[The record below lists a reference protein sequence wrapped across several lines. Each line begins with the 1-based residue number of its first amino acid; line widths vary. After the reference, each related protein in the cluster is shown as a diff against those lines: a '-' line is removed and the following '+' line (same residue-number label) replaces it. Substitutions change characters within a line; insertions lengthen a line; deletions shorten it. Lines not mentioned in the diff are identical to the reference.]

1 MDSIESRKDHL
12 SNPLKEN
19 MNAIKTSLAIVSLT
33 FLVACGDNSNSEPI
47 QDRPASG
54 TVMGLS
60 IGNELVLQNND
71 SNTTAVSVN
80 GNFSFAS
87 PVSDLESYSVTVLTQ
102 PTSQIC
108 TIQNG
113 TGTGVMVNLRIICIP
128 EPLIIS

>member
-1 MDSIESRKDHL
+1 VDSIESRKDHL

-47 QDRPASG
+47 QARPISG

-71 SNTTAVSVN
+71 SNTTVVSVN
-80 GNFSFAS
+80 GNFSFAT
-87 PVSDLESYSVTVLTQ
+87 PVSDHESYSVTVFTQ

-113 TGTGVMVNLRIICIP
+113 NGTGVMVNLRIICIP
-128 EPLIIS
+128 EPFIIS